1 MFNTH
6 LLEELEEIAKEF
18 EETLDSG
25 DRSDGVSSDA
35 DGVSNG
41 ADGASNGAGASNE
54 AEDAATDESSD
65 TDEPPRRPPSR
76 RMWVAV
82 AVLAALVV
90 ALGAATGYLGWQYR
104 NDRAVHAAAAAAL
117 EAANEYAV
125 ALTSIDSDDLDANFQ
140 AVLDGATGQFR
151 DIYSASSTKLRKL
164 LVDHRAS
171 GHGVVIDS
179 AVKSASTSEVVVLL
193 FVDQTISNTEVPD
206 PRVDRSRIVMTMQP
220 VDGTWKAA
228 EVELP

>member
-25 DRSDGVSSDA
+25 DRSDAVSSDA
-35 DGVSNG
+35 DAV
-41 ADGASNGAGASNE
+41 SNGAGASNE
-54 AEDAATDESSD
+54 AEDTATDESSD

>member
-1 MFNTH
+1 M
-6 LLEELEEIAKEF
+6 AKEF

-35 DGVSNG
+35 DG
-41 ADGASNGAGASNE
+41 ASNGAGASNE
-54 AEDAATDESSD
+54 AEDTATDESSD